1 MKAAIFESEGK
12 VAIKNV
18 PIPEIR
24 KSDDV
29 MLKVLASS
37 ICGTDLHILNV
48 PPSFEAKQGV
58 VLGHEY
64 VGEVMDVGAGVTD
77 LDVGQRVVINPNL
90 SCGLCEYCR
99 MGKPNI
105 CENLVSIGLDID
117 GGLAEY
123 SVVPRSSLFNISSDL
138 PLGTA
143 VIAEPISCVM
153 SAIRKVMPEPG
164 ESAVVLGA
172 GPIGVLFTKFFL
184 AQGLKEIYVS
194 DPIEYRRAYAEGL
207 GVAGVLDPNV
217 DDVGKVVK
225 DKTGIGADIV
235 VDAAGTLIN
244 TSLDCVR
251 WGGRVLLFGLSTT
264 SFSSLQ
270 QFYISRYDITVFGT
284 FIANSTFPAT
294 VNVIEDGVLDLQSMV
309 SHEIKLEDI
318 VEGVDLLRTGKAIKI
333 VVYP

>member
-12 VAIKNV
+12 VALKNV

-24 KSDDV
+24 KGDDV

-48 PPSFEAKQGV
+48 PPSFEAVKGV

-64 VGEVMDVGAGVTD
+64 VGEVMEVGAEVTD

-105 CENLVSIGLDID
+105 CKNLVSIGLDID

-123 SVVPRSSLFNISSDL
+123 SVVPRSSLYNISSDL

-153 SAIRKVMPEPG
+153 SAIRKVLPEPG

-184 AQGLKEIYVS
+184 AQGLKEVYVS
-194 DPIEYRRAYAEGL
+194 EPIEYRRTYAEGL
-207 GVAGVLDPNV
+207 GVAGVLNPAV
-217 DDVGKVVK
+217 DDVAKVVK

-270 QFYISRYDITVFGT
+270 QFYISRYDITVFGS

-294 VNVIEDGVLDLQSMV
+294 VKVIADDVLDLQSMV
-309 SHEIKLEDI
+309 THEIKLDGI
-318 VEGVDLLRTGKAIKI
+318 VEGVELLRTGKAIKI